1 MASLTLKKLDA
12 RMSGYPM
19 FSHVVTTFDQV
30 EFVTVRKWMI
40 ETFGHSIELDI
51 WIHDQKSDLSNPKWS
66 WHYPG
71 KLHATQTPNKIYIG
85 DEVTLNWFILKWN
98 PLTKKNS

>member
-1 MASLTLKKLDA
+1 
-12 RMSGYPM
+12 M

-30 EFVTVRKWMI
+30 EFVIVRKWMI

-51 WIHDQKSDLSNPKWS
+51 WIYSPNSALSNPKWS

-71 KLHATQTPNKIYIG
+71 KLHATQTPNKIYIA
-85 DEVTLNWFILKWN
+85 DEATLNWFILKWN